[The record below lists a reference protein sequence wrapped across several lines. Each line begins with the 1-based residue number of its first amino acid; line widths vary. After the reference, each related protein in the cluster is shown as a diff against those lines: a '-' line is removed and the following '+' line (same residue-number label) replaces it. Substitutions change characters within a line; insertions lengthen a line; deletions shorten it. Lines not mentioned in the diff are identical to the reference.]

1 MTKEDMI
8 LDDIRSKLS
17 TKINPE
23 ITRNKN
29 HKLASV
35 LVVIYGKSPFILMT
49 EKPKHMKFHAG
60 EISFPGGKLDSSDS
74 DLLET
79 ALRETSEEI
88 GLTIERDQVIGQLN
102 PVVTLNSGFLIFPFI
117 SVLDE
122 ISALSP
128 NAEVKRIFHIPFEP
142 FLKTL
147 KNDPDPSHN
156 LIQEMYTFDFQGK
169 IVWGASARVLKQII
183 DCIKS

>member
-1 MTKEDMI
+1 MI
-8 LDDIRSKLS
+8 LDDLRSKLS
-17 TKINPE
+17 TKINP
-23 ITRNKN
+23 IIINDRN

-35 LVVIYGKSPFILMT
+35 LVVIYGEPPIILMT

-60 EISFPGGKLDSSDS
+60 EISFPGGKMDSSDS

-88 GLTIERDQVIGQLN
+88 GLTIRRDQVQGQLT
-102 PVVTLNSGFLIFPFI
+102 PVVTLNSGFMILPFVSI
-117 SVLDE
+117 VGE

-128 NAEVKRIFHIPFEP
+128 NAEVKKIFHIPFEP

-147 KNDPDPSHN
+147 KNDPDPSHHI
-156 LIQEMYTFDFQGK
+156 IQEMYTFDFQGK
-169 IVWGASARVLKQII
+169 IVWGASARVLKQID